1 METIEPSEVIADVTK
16 NVNDDVESG
25 KKTAESTFTLTI
37 TFQAAHEAL
46 VHDRSIVRSVGRII
60 YSAIYFGLF
69 TAMLFTH
76 IPTSRMYEQA
86 YAVSSILAQSGDDT
100 VTPTSPIKF
109 YNIGQLGDVFDWL
122 NNAFVPS
129 VFVTQ
134 DQNGVDLPSE
144 DYARIGLFNKGLGG
158 VLIEVYRK
166 STVDC
171 GADGSLYMVYPVCHA
186 YQGLDNEY
194 QSYLLIFS
202 LNATEALEGLSDWKN
217 QNWIDNSTDKVVI
230 SVLTYNGELEG
241 YVVTELTL
249 EFHAGGYITP
259 KAKARPTISIPYGK
273 KSSYVNDILVWI
285 WWIVALVWA
294 ISCVLE
300 WRKKENRPSRPS
312 MITRLF
318 GLFIVEAVM
327 CVFYAIWA
335 SIASLLNDYDFQD
348 SLWKLADPYALDVNG
363 TEDDIRSLNVV
374 IDNLKRIADLTS
386 ALRVVGAVIIAL
398 IGLQIL
404 NRFRFHPQLNI
415 LTRTVTSALK
425 QFAAFF
431 IVFIVIFLTF
441 TIIGS
446 MIFGDRAN
454 EFSSLDNSMASCIN
468 MLFGVFDFESIKD
481 LQFSVAFYWI
491 YMVVVSLVLMNMML
505 AIVLDAYDEVSK
517 ESYKKAANMKL
528 ANRVVTICE
537 DVVSEVSKML
547 FARRSVVSR
556 GKIRPRLLEHIL
568 QRKIK
573 ENPHTVLSLESLKT
587 LFPDVDIGLEVYQAT
602 LQHIENG
609 ILIVEALKT
618 EEIRNLAIS

>member
-1 METIEPSEVIADVTK
+1 METVRPSETIGDVGIDEYE
-16 NVNDDVESG
+16 NGRRAYE
-25 KKTAESTFTLTI
+25 LMPPPTI

-46 VHDRSIVRSVGRII
+46 VHDKSIVRSVGRII

-86 YAVSSILAQSGDDT
+86 YAVSSILAQSGGDT
-100 VTPTSPIKF
+100 VTPTTPIKF

-122 NNAFVPS
+122 GNAFVPS

-134 DQNGVDLPSE
+134 DQNGVELPSE

-158 VLIEVYRK
+158 VLIEVYKK
-166 STVDC
+166 SAVDC
-171 GADGSLYMVYPVCHA
+171 GADGSLYMIYPVCHA
-186 YQGLDNEY
+186 YEGLDSEY
-194 QSYLLIFS
+194 ES
-202 LNATEALEGLSDWKN
+202 LNATEALKALADWKN
-217 QNWIDNSTDKVVI
+217 QNWIDNSTDKVVT

-249 EFHAGGYITP
+249 VFHAGGYISP
-259 KAKARPTISIPYGK
+259 KASARPTISIPYGK
-273 KSSYVNDILVWI
+273 KSSYVNDILVGI
-285 WWIVALVWA
+285 WWVVALGWA
-294 ISCVLE
+294 ISSALE
-300 WRKKENRPSRPS
+300 WRKQENRPSGRS
-312 MITRLF
+312 MIIQLV
-318 GLFIVEAVM
+318 GLFIVEAVV
-327 CVFYAIWA
+327 CVYYAVWA
-335 SIASLLNDYDFQD
+335 SIATLLNGDDFQD

-374 IDNLKRIADLTS
+374 IANLKQIADLTS

-415 LTRTVTSALK
+415 LTRTVASALK
-425 QFAAFF
+425 QFASFF

-491 YMVVVSLVLMNMML
+491 YMIVVSLVLMNMML

-517 ESYKKAANMKL
+517 DSYKKAVNTEL
-528 ANRVVTICE
+528 ANRVVALCWDVASEIKTMMSAGRA
-537 DVVSEVSKML
+537 VVSNG
-547 FARRSVVSR
+547 R
-556 GKIRPRLLEHIL
+556 IRPRLLENVL
-568 QRKIK
+568 KEKLSEEPQRA
-573 ENPHTVLSLESLKT
+573 LSLESLKT
-587 LFPDVDIGLEVYQAT
+587 LFPGVDIDREVYQVT

-609 ILIVEALKT
+609 IHIVEALKSGD
-618 EEIRNLAIS
+618 A

>member
-1 METIEPSEVIADVTK
+1 MGIVKPSVVIADVRERAI
-16 NVNDDVESG
+16 DDVESG
-25 KKTAESTFTLTI
+25 EKTSELVATPKI

-46 VHDRSIVRSVGRII
+46 VHDKSIVRSVGRII

-86 YAVSSILAQSGDDT
+86 YAVSSILAQSGGDA
-100 VTPTSPIKF
+100 VTPSSPIKF

-158 VLIEVYRK
+158 VLVEVYKK
-166 STVDC
+166 SAVDC
-171 GADGSLYMVYPVCHA
+171 RADGSLYMVYPVCHA
-186 YQGLDNEY
+186 YEGLDSEY

-202 LNATEALEGLSDWKN
+202 LNTTEALEGLADWKN
-217 QNWIDNSTDKVVI
+217 QNWIDLSTDKVVI

-259 KAKARPTISIPYGK
+259 KATARPTISIPYGMK
-273 KSSYVNDILVWI
+273 NSYVNDILVWI
-285 WWIVALVWA
+285 WCIVALVWA

-300 WRKKENRPSRPS
+300 WRKKESCPSRRG
-312 MITRLF
+312 MITQLF
-318 GLFIVEAVM
+318 SLFIVEAVV

-335 SIASLLNDYDFQD
+335 SIVSLLNDDDFQD
-348 SLWKLADPYALDVNG
+348 SLWKLADPSALNVNE

-415 LTRTVTSALK
+415 LTRTVASALK

-441 TIIGS
+441 MIIGS
-446 MIFGDRAN
+446 MIFGDRAK
-454 EFSSLDNSMASCIN
+454 EFASLDNSMASCIN

-505 AIVLDAYDEVSK
+505 AIVLDAYDDVSK
-517 ESYKKAANMKL
+517 ESYKKAANMEL
-528 ANRVVTICE
+528 ANRVVAICW
-537 DVVSEVSKML
+537 DVVSEISIML
-547 FARRSVVSR
+547 FARRTVVSHGR
-556 GKIRPRLLEHIL
+556 IRPHLLERVL

-573 ENPHTVLSLESLKT
+573 EDPHTILSPESLKP
-587 LFPDVDIGLEVYQAT
+587 LFPDDGIGYEVFQAT

-609 ILIVEALKT
+609 MLIVEALKT
-618 EEIRNLAIS
+618 GETNND

>member
-1 METIEPSEVIADVTK
+1 
-16 NVNDDVESG
+16 
-25 KKTAESTFTLTI
+25 
-37 TFQAAHEAL
+37 
-46 VHDRSIVRSVGRII
+46 
-60 YSAIYFGLF
+60 
-69 TAMLFTH
+69 MLFTH

-171 GADGSLYMVYPVCHA
+171 GADGSLYMVYP
-186 YQGLDNEY
+186 
-194 QSYLLIFS
+194 
-202 LNATEALEGLSDWKN
+202 
-217 QNWIDNSTDKVVI
+217 
-230 SVLTYNGELEG
+230 
-241 YVVTELTL
+241 
-249 EFHAGGYITP
+249 
-259 KAKARPTISIPYGK
+259 AKARPTISIPYGK

-528 ANRVVTICE
+528 ANRVVTICG
-537 DVVSEVSKML
+537 DVVSE
-547 FARRSVVSR
+547 
-556 GKIRPRLLEHIL
+556 
-568 QRKIK
+568 RKIK